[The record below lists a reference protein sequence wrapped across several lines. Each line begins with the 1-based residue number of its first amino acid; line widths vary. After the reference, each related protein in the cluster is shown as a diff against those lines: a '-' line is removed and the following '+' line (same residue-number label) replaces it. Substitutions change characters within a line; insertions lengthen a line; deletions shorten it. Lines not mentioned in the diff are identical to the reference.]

1 MNKFT
6 KRLMLGVG
14 VFGTLFLVSSC
25 TASFVTVNDRACIVD
40 DYVEDNF
47 DAINSEAE
55 KEGYF
60 LPGQAY
66 WDFIDQ
72 KVDDTFD
79 YVVENAGTQKNVPDS
94 YVQSYLQYLDAST
107 DEEKSQFV
115 NEKTLKAVIRYAG
128 YNDDNKE
135 ELWANFD
142 SWTDEAARSEE
153 LKDIAPTNAYLT
165 YFKKNIEDKTGRILT
180 GLTPVSGY
188 YGINKD
194 TFVEGKTWKQAF
206 SDYGFIEGLLV
217 YPIGWLLY
225 HFTLTFGVE
234 GNGQIL
240 AIFLVTLICR
250 SIIVLASL
258 NSSSNQMKMTELQ
271 PELQKIQAK
280 YPNAKSNKYEQQKL
294 AAEQQALYKKHD
306 VHPFRQML
314 ILIIQFPIFISVWGA
329 LQGSSIL
336 TTGSVFGLQLSTT
349 TYAAI
354 AAWDFTGETPFAI
367 VLFLLM
373 AIAQFFSTR
382 MTIWIQNWRKERI
395 VGNKTV
401 KVQEDTTQTGIMK
414 YLPWFMLV
422 FIVFMGLTLPAAMG
436 IYWFFG
442 ALISILQT
450 FLTEFINSYKKGS
463 RHKDKKTKFTKYN
476 KIKKAKKNSKYMKLK

>member
-25 TASFVTVNDRACIVD
+25 TASFVTVNDRACLVD
-40 DYVEDNF
+40 EYVNENF
-47 DAINSEAE
+47 DEINEAAE
-55 KEGYF
+55 EAGYF
-60 LPGQAY
+60 LPGDAY
-66 WDFIDQ
+66 WDYIDE
-72 KVDDTFD
+72 KVDEAFN
-79 YVVENAGTQKNVPDS
+79 YAVANASTQNFAPES
-94 YVQSYLQYLDAST
+94 YVESYIEYLSATT
-107 DEEKSQFV
+107 DEEKESLV
-115 NEKTLKAVIRYAG
+115 NESTLKAVIKYAG
-128 YNDDNKE
+128 YNSDGEE

-142 SWTDEAARSEE
+142 MWTEEASNDEE
-153 LKDIAPTNAYLT
+153 LKDVAPTNAYLT
-165 YFKKNIEDKTGRILT
+165 YFKDNVDEETGTILT
-180 GLTPVSGY
+180 GLTPESGY
-188 YGINKD
+188 YGINRD
-194 TFVEGKTWKQAF
+194 TFVEGKTWGQAF
-206 SDYGFIEGLLV
+206 SEYGFIEGLLV

-225 HFTLTFGVE
+225 HFTLAFGVE

-280 YPNAKSNKYEQQKL
+280 YPNAKTNQYEQQKL

-306 VHPFRQML
+306 VHPFKQML

-349 TYAAI
+349 TYTAI
-354 AAWDFTGETPFAI
+354 TAWDFTGETPFAI

-382 MTIWIQNWRKERI
+382 MSIWIQNWRKSRI

-401 KVQEDTTQTGIMK
+401 KVQEDSTQTSMMK
-414 YLPWFMLV
+414 YLPWIMLV
-422 FIVFMGLTLPAAMG
+422 FIVFMGLNLPAAMG

-442 ALISILQT
+442 ALISIFQT

-463 RHKDKKTKFTKYN
+463 KHKDKKTKYTKYN
-476 KIKKAKKNSKYMKLK
+476 KVKKSKKSKYMKLK